1 MTPKDQ
7 KTEPQTVEEVAK
19 SAKDSAIR
27 RDQEAVEQWK
37 AAVEETP
44 SSDETTAL
52 WEKFEMYQ
60 ADAEQMREEY
70 ARATV
75 RRALAYGWVRIAT
88 EQGISAKQL
97 HAWHKQ
103 YLPDLPDLS
112 RIPEREMRREERR
125 IADLEKRLATEKRL
139 REKYN
144 EAQKRLADIKNGVN
158 K

>member
-1 MTPKDQ
+1 MTPKEQ
-7 KTEPQTVEEVAK
+7 KPDPQTVEEVAR
-19 SAKDSAIR
+19 SAKDNAIK

-44 SSDETTAL
+44 GSEDTTAL
-52 WEKFEMYQ
+52 WEKFEALQ
-60 ADAEQMREEY
+60 AEAEKVRDDY
-70 ARATV
+70 ARAAT
-75 RRALAYGWVRIAT
+75 RRALTYGWVRIAT

-144 EAQKRLADIKNGVN
+144 EAQKRLADIKKGVN